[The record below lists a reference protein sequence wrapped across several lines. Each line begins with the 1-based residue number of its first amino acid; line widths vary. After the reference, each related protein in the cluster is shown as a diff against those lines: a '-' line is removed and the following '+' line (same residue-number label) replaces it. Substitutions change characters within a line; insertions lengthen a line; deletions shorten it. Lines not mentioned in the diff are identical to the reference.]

1 MKPLIIGVLSLLG
14 VAALLWAQAP
24 TESLR
29 SLIPNG
35 DMETD
40 ADGDGVPDIWE
51 AAGNPEY
58 VTQRLSG
65 DAGRDGGRSLRL
77 DCSQIEPVRP
87 DAHAMVCQMGQVAV
101 KAGQWYKLVL
111 WTKQQRLDETAI
123 SIALSNTQG
132 WSNLGLSD
140 SFLATGEWQ
149 EKVFYFRA
157 TDDARE
163 TTRLQVWYTS
173 PGMLWLDDISMV
185 ETTYESGPT
194 LVWPSAGR
202 RNLVPNG
209 SFELGPAGWGSTG
222 TFEPGRGWRMDLNAL
237 VGTVSDR
244 GGAVG
249 DRCLEIPLSPETV
262 PVSYFDYFGM
272 TGSRL
277 LTLLTGTIGY
287 LETEPGATY
296 CLSAWVRASRD
307 AIPLLLGVQ
316 PFGGAT
322 NLTPATAGREWQRV
336 SVALRV
342 VHAQVYPLIGLD
354 WQQAGPEPVTLWVD
368 GVQLEPG
375 EEPTEYVP
383 RDPVEAGVSTA
394 REGNV
399 FFGGQPVRLNV
410 AATNASGEP
419 AVIELRVTDYTDA
432 TVLTRQF
439 RVAANRSRW
448 RETVDLG
455 LTKRGF
461 YRVYVSVNGEERPR
475 GMRLAL
481 IPRYEGGDSIFGVNH
496 AWPWPHLE
504 RLAVAAG
511 IGWARDWSIKWQDV
525 QPAEG
530 APFDFTATDIQ
541 IDRALGFGQQVLGLL
556 PFPSANWSSSA
567 PPEVVAGED
576 YPDSRARMAFAP
588 RDEAEFAHWV
598 GETVWHYRDR
608 IKWWQVF
615 NEPLYTDYSLPGQH
629 GYTGADYARWVKVF
643 CEAAK
648 AADPDCF
655 VLAGI
660 GAWPTYGN
668 RHFATMFEA
677 GALDYLDAVDVHVY
691 PGLSSPE
698 ATAKELTN
706 LHRLMDEHG
715 GRKPIW
721 LTEHGYYAD
730 DDVEQIPVQHG
741 GFNIPL
747 PSERV
752 QAQYSMRFNVMLL
765 AAGVE
770 RIFYHAGTCPALNRD
785 NTEGIFFEYGG
796 APRKI
801 YPALAAFADLIRP
814 GVEPLGEQDWG
825 QGAKAYLFR
834 QGSQLILAAWG
845 SSSADPRTVS
855 WADSRISARDMMG
868 NLLPGRQITLSA
880 DPVYIVAIG
889 MDPAELRRA
898 IRR

>member
-1 MKPLIIGVLSLLG
+1 MKTAVVSLVSLMWAVG
-14 VAALLWAQAP
+14 LLWAQASAGP
-24 TESLR
+24 QR
-29 SLIPNG
+29 NLIPNG
-35 DMETD
+35 DMEAD
-40 ADGDGVPDIWE
+40 ADGDGVPDVWE
-51 AAGNPEY
+51 ATGNPGY

-65 DAGRDGGRSLRL
+65 DEGRGGGRSLRL
-77 DCSQIEPVRP
+77 DCRRIEPIRP
-87 DAHAMVCQMGQVAV
+87 DAHAMVCQVGQVAV
-101 KAGQWYKLVL
+101 KAGQWYKLTL
-111 WTKQQRLDETAI
+111 WARQEGLDETAI
-123 SIALSNTQG
+123 SVALSNTQG
-132 WSNLGLSD
+132 WSNLGLHD
-140 SFLATGEWQ
+140 SFLAVADWQ
-149 EKVFYFRA
+149 EKTFYFQA
-157 TDDARE
+157 TADAHR
-163 TTRLQVWYTS
+163 TTRLQIWYLS
-173 PGMLWLDDISMV
+173 PGTLWLDDV
-185 ETTYESGPT
+185 TLTETTYKAGPT
-194 LVWPSAGR
+194 LLWPAGGR

-209 SFELGPAGWGSTG
+209 SFELGPDGWGSMG

-237 VGTVSDR
+237 VGSVSES

-249 DRCLEIPLSPETV
+249 ERCLEIQLSPETV
-262 PVSYFDYFGM
+262 PISYFDYFGM

-277 LTLLTGTIGY
+277 LRLLTGTIGY

-296 CLSAWVRASRD
+296 CLSAWVRANRD
-307 AIPLLLGVQ
+307 DVPVLLGIQ
-316 PFGGAT
+316 PFYGAL
-322 NLTPATAGREWQRV
+322 NVAREIAGREWRRV
-336 SVALRV
+336 SIPVQV
-342 VHAQVYPLIGLD
+342 VHEHVFPLIGLD
-354 WQQAGPEPVTLWVD
+354 WERAGPQPVTLWID
-368 GVQLEPG
+368 GVQFERG
-375 EEPTEYVP
+375 EQPTDFVP
-383 RDPVEAGVSTA
+383 REPVEAGVSTS

-399 FFGGQPVRLNV
+399 FFTGQPVRVNL
-410 AATNASGEP
+410 AATNVSGEP
-419 AVIELRVTDYTDA
+419 ALLELRVTDYADT

-439 RVAANRSRW
+439 RVATNRRRW

-455 LTKRGF
+455 LTRRGF
-461 YRVYVSVNGEERPR
+461 YRVHLSINGVEKPR

-481 IPRYEGGDSIFGVNH
+481 IPQYRASDSIFGVNH
-496 AWPWPHLE
+496 AWPWAHLE

-525 QPAEG
+525 QPAED
-530 APFDFTATDIQ
+530 APFDFAESDIQ
-541 IDRALGFGQQVLGLL
+541 INRALSFGQQVLGLL

-567 PPEVVAGED
+567 PPEVVAGD
-576 YPDSRARMAFAP
+576 TYPASRARMAFAP
-588 RDEAEFAHWV
+588 RDEREFARWV
-598 GETVWHYRDR
+598 SETVRHYKDR

-615 NEPLYTDYSLPGQH
+615 NEPIYTGYSLPDEH
-629 GYTGADYARWVKVF
+629 GYTGADYARWAKVF
-643 CEAAK
+643 YQAAK

-668 RHFATMFEA
+668 RHFTTMFEA

-698 ATAKELTN
+698 ATAKELAN

-730 DDVEQIPVQHG
+730 DDVEQIPIQHG

-796 APRKI
+796 SPRKI
-801 YPALAAFADLIRP
+801 YAALAALADLFRP

-825 QGAKAYLFR
+825 PGAKAYLFR
-834 QGSQLILAAWG
+834 QGAQLILAAWTR
-845 SSSADPRTVS
+845 SAAEPVTVTWS
-855 WADSRISARDMMG
+855 DTRVTVRDMMG
-868 NLLPGRQITLSA
+868 NTLPRRAVTLSA
-880 DPVYIVAIG
+880 DPLFLVAEG
-889 MDPAELRRA
+889 LSPAEFRRA
-898 IRR
+898 IGH